1 MNRREALKTLAGVG
15 VAVIGGCATP
25 RRPELI
31 RAEND
36 QPGTRDWLPVNGR
49 VKGGRCPWIEGYCS
63 KTSVRP
69 GESIQFFVSTDPAS
83 SFTID
88 FYRMGYYQGLGGRH
102 LLRLGAF
109 PGKPQDVPAPGP
121 RRIRECRWEPC
132 AALTIPQD
140 WPSGVYLGKLTA
152 EREKVESFVIF
163 VVRDDREA
171 DVMVQVSDT
180 TWQAY
185 NEWPGKWSMYYHDER
200 PGQMGYHG
208 AETAVSFNRPYEQFR
223 ISKFGAGA
231 GCFFG
236 EEFPFTFWLEKE
248 GVDVTYVS
256 CLDTHA
262 DPAGLGRVKGF
273 FSVAHD
279 EYYTRAMFEN
289 LKGAIGKGLNV
300 AFLSGNTCYE
310 MIEITPQRSMRRV
323 AIFGEHDPAEDGVI
337 EYGRPQLAEGF
348 PSEATLIGAETIFPV
363 MSCGDWTCAKPDHWL
378 FEGTGMKAGE
388 SIPGLVGYEWHG
400 RPAPIPGLEILARGI
415 ARANTKELVGE
426 YTATI
431 YPGPRGNFVFNA
443 STIWWVNG
451 LSAPPAYKQGPW
463 YGVAPKGVDS
473 RVQRMTANVISRMRI

>member
-1 MNRREALKTLAGVG
+1 MKTLAAG
-15 VAVIGGCATP
+15 AALIGGCATV
-25 RRPELI
+25 RRPDLV
-31 RAEND
+31 RLENEK
-36 QPGTRDWLPVNGR
+36 PGTRDWLPTNGR

-63 KTSVRP
+63 RTSVRP
-69 GESIQFFVSTDPAS
+69 GEPIEFFVSTDPAS
-83 SFTID
+83 AFTID
-88 FYRMGYYQGLGGRH
+88 LYRMGYYQGLGARRMA
-102 LLRLGAF
+102 RLGPFA
-109 PGKPQDVPAPGP
+109 GKPQEVPAPGP
-121 RRIRECRWEPC
+121 RRLRECRWEPC
-132 AALTIPQD
+132 AALTIPSD
-140 WPSGVYLGKLTA
+140 WPSGVYVGKLTA

-163 VVRDDREA
+163 VVRDDRAA

-185 NEWPGKWSMYYHDER
+185 NEWPGRWSMYYHDER

-236 EEFPFTFWLEKE
+236 EEFPLAYWLERE
-248 GVDVTYVS
+248 GVDATYVS
-256 CLDTHA
+256 CLDTDG
-262 DPAGLGRVKGF
+262 DPAGLLRARGF
-273 FSVAHD
+273 LSVAHD
-279 EYYTRAMFEN
+279 EYYTRAMFDN

-310 MIEITPQRSMRRV
+310 MIELTPARTMRRV
-323 AIFGEHDPAEDGVI
+323 AIFGEHEPAEDGVI
-337 EYGRPQLAEGF
+337 EYGRPSLPPGA
-348 PSEATLIGAETIFPV
+348 PSEATLIGAETIYPV

-400 RPAPIPGLEILARGI
+400 KPAPIPGLEVLARGV
-415 ARANTKELVGE
+415 ARAETKEKVGE

-431 YPGPRGNFVFNA
+431 YPGPKGNFVFNA

-451 LSAPPAYKQGPW
+451 LSAPPAYRQGPW
-463 YGVAPKGVDS
+463 YGVAPKGPDA
-473 RVQRMTANVISRMRI
+473 RVQRMTANVIARMKT